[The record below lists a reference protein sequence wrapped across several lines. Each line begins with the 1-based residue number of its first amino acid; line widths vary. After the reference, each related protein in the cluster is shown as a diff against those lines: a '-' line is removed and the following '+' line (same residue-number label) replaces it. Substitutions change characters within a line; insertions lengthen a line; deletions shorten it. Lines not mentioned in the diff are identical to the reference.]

1 MAWCLIKQW
10 TSLMAWY
17 LFKHRVTFRLTLPLM
32 RKASNLI
39 RDAVVVDELDRTNHC
54 LLVPMNFWE
63 FVPICVQYFRYEP
76 YCEVKRC

>member
-1 MAWCLIKQW
+1 
-10 TSLMAWY
+10 MAWY